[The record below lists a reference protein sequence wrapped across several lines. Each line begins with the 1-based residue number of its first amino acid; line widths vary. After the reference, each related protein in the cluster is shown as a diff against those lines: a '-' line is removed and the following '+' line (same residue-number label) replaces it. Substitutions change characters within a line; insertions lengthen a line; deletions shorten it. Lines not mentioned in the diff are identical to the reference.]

1 MTLQHMSDQ
10 FIQETLRSLYEGTD
24 QIMGVHFKHAQS
36 HHLNIRDE
44 YSQSIIILWGKSSRM

>member
-1 MTLQHMSDQ
+1 MTLQHMGDQ

-36 HHLNIRDE
+36 HHLNIGNED
-44 YSQSIIILWGKSSRM
+44 SQSVIILWGKASRM